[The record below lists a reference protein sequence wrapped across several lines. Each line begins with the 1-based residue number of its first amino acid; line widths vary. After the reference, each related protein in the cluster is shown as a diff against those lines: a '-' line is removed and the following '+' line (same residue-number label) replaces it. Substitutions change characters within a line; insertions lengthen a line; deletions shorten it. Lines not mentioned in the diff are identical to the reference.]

1 MEMEIIESQE
11 NQYIPLGW
19 NVTRIQPFVK
29 VPIQNCEDVSY
40 RNLSVNESVTAEI
53 NLNKTNISRNKN

>member
-1 MEMEIIESQE
+1 
-11 NQYIPLGW
+11 
-19 NVTRIQPFVK
+19 VK